1 MSSINDL
8 LAGKRT
14 GGGKTILYIIG
25 IVLLLGAI
33 VVGAMFL
40 IPKDTTEAP
49 PATDTIVNED
59 EVKQKEIMSL
69 ITQNISLGETKANV
83 IAKFGAKEEH
93 IGKNYVVNPNYI
105 RIGKHDFLSA
115 FIFKDDLLVA
125 IVHERVLDGTQ
136 KHNLAVEFQK
146 FISEIGET
154 YKLVDT
160 KETWFSTELIYDADT
175 WNDAIIGNDLEL
187 MADFENEEN
196 KEFVKVI
203 ASGMNYF
210 DFLVKDRENLS
221 VGNLNLIYTSSVYKD
236 NFMGFVSLAAE
247 E

>member
-8 LAGKRT
+8 LAGKKT
-14 GGGKTILYIIG
+14 GSGKTIFYILG
-25 IVLLLGAI
+25 VVVLLGAI

-40 IPKDTTEAP
+40 LPKGEVETPPDTEIT
-49 PATDTIVNED
+49 TNED
-59 EVKQKEIMSL
+59 EIKQKEIMSL
-69 ITQNISLGETKANV
+69 ITQNVSLGETKAN
-83 IAKFGAKEEH
+83 IISKFGAKEEH

-105 RIGKHDFLSA
+105 RIGKYDFLSA
-115 FIFKDDLLVA
+115 FVFKDDLLVA

-146 FISEIGET
+146 FVAEIGET
-154 YKLVDT
+154 YKLIDT
-160 KETWFSTELIYDADT
+160 TETWFSTELIYDADT

-187 MADFENEEN
+187 MADFENEEK
-196 KEFVKVI
+196 KEFVKVV
-203 ASGMNYF
+203 ASGINYF
-210 DFLVKDRENLS
+210 DFLAKDRENLS

-236 NFMGFVSLAAE
+236 NFMGFVSLAVE